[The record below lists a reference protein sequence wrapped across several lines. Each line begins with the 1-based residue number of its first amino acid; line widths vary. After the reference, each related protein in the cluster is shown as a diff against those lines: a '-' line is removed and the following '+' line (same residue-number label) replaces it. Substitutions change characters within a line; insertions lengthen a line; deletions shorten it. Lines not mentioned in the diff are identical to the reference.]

1 MILGDEN
8 SLGKHNAGTLDMSLA
23 ACGTHFR
30 GQIIY
35 IKTPMSLIIG
45 RKITE

>member
-30 GQIIY
+30 GSDNLYKDANVPDNRAQDH
-35 IKTPMSLIIG
+35 
-45 RKITE
+45 